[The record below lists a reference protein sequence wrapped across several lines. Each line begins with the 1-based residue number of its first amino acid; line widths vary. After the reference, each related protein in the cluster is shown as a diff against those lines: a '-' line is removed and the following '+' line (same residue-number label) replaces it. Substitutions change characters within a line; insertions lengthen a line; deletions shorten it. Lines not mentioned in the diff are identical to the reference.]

1 MSRHL
6 AFWAAALCA
15 LSFQTAALA
24 AETAPAGIYLST
36 DYPSLTL
43 KAGETSTI
51 ALHLRNHATP
61 PERLALS
68 VDGVPSGWKA
78 DLLGNGRPVGS
89 AMPGSDDT
97 LPLQLRL
104 DIPQDEA
111 RSHHTLT
118 VHADGT
124 QRHLSL
130 PIDITLA
137 DELPAQLSI
146 QPELPQLTGSART
159 AFDYQLTVKNASGH
173 DVLASLA
180 AQAPQYFDISFTEG
194 YGTQQIS
201 AVPVKAGESKTV
213 KLHVRPPAS
222 AQSGEHAIKVR
233 VAADGAEA
241 TTDLKLDITGQP
253 SLELSGRDGLMS
265 TDAQIGDTREMPLVL
280 RNDGTAAAQDIAL
293 DGTAPSGWKI
303 EFEPARV
310 ALLEPGKT
318 TEVQARITPSTQSLA
333 GDYMVKL
340 HARSA
345 GQSADG
351 DLRVS
356 VTTSGLWGVSGAILS
371 AVTLL

>member
-1 MSRHL
+1 
-6 AFWAAALCA
+6 
-15 LSFQTAALA
+15 
-24 AETAPAGIYLST
+24 
-36 DYPSLTL
+36 
-43 KAGETSTI
+43 
-51 ALHLRNHATP
+51 
-61 PERLALS
+61 
-68 VDGVPSGWKA
+68 
-78 DLLGNGRPVGS
+78 
-89 AMPGSDDT
+89 
-97 LPLQLRL
+97 

-111 RSHHTLT
+111 RSHHTRP

-233 VAADGAEA
+233 VRSEEH
-241 TTDLKLDITGQP
+241 T
-253 SLELSGRDGLMS
+253 SELQS
-265 TDAQIGDTREMPLVL
+265 RENL
-280 RNDGTAAAQDIAL
+280 
-293 DGTAPSGWKI
+293 
-303 EFEPARV
+303 
-310 ALLEPGKT
+310 
-318 TEVQARITPSTQSLA
+318 
-333 GDYMVKL
+333 
-340 HARSA
+340 
-345 GQSADG
+345 
-351 DLRVS
+351 
-356 VTTSGLWGVSGAILS
+356 
-371 AVTLL
+371 